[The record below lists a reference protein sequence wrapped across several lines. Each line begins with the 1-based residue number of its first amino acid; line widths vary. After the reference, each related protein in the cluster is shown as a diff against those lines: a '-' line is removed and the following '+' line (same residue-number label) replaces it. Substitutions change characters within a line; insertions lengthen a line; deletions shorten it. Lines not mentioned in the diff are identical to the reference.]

1 MQNLKVIFCIVFT
14 AFILIGCGDE
24 PNVDGQSAETF
35 QTSVEAVKLSLA
47 EPDRERLE
55 TALKGFEFLYGE
67 NALSVLDDSTRI
79 RERVRTRLSGLN
91 GQEVM
96 ELWDERCERAI
107 RQLVDKKAVNEAALK
122 AMEGVVI
129 QRSRFR
135 INSAGQRIVEMK
147 IKNDTEHRLTH
158 IYFRGILTSRGR
170 RTPWVDD
177 TFHYGFEL
185 DPEESVEQKFSLLG
199 ATWQDAPEDRK
210 NFNLD
215 VRVIRID
222 RDHETP
228 IYDAYTNP
236 FTKHDQERLGR
247 LRQFQ
252 TERAAENNDALSV
265 SGDRKLVP
273 DSDRLPVVVPRKG
286 INE

>member
-96 ELWDERCERAI
+96 ELWDERRERAI
-107 RQLVDKKAVNEAALK
+107 RQLVAKKVASEAALE
-122 AMEGVVI
+122 AMKGVVI
-129 QRSRFR
+129 ERSRFR
-135 INSAGQRIVEMK
+135 INSIGQRIVEMK
-147 IKNDTEHRLTH
+147 IKNDTEHSLTH

-177 TFHYGFEL
+177 TFHYPFEL

-199 ATWQDAPEDRK
+199 ATWQDTPEGRN

-236 FTKHDQERLGR
+236 FTNHDQKRLEK
-247 LRQFQ
+247 LRQFK
-252 TERAAENNDALSV
+252 TDNVAENNDA
-265 SGDRKLVP
+265 
-273 DSDRLPVVVPRKG
+273 
-286 INE
+286 